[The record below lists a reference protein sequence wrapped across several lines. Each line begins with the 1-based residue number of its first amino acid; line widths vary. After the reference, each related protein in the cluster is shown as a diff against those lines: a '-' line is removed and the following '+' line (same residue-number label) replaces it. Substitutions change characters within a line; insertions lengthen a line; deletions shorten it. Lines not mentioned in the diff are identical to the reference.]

1 MKNLILAIAA
11 AFTFTAVSAQNL
23 EVNTTA
29 SNLEWVGSKVGGKH
43 NGTVDI
49 KSGTLATKNG
59 VVTGGEFLIDMTSI
73 KCLDLT
79 NAEYNGKLVG
89 HLKSEDFFNVE
100 KFNTAKL
107 VITKVA
113 KLKTPTKEAN
123 FQVTANLTIKG
134 ITQEIVFLAL
144 IQPNGKGMKATASF
158 VVDRSK
164 FDVRYGSKSFFE
176 NIGDKAISNDMEFT
190 VNIVTK

>member
-11 AFTFTAVSAQNL
+11 AFTLTAVNAQNL
-23 EVNTTA
+23 EVNTAA
-29 SNLEWVGSKVGGKH
+29 SNLEWVGSKIGGKH
-43 NGTVDI
+43 NGTVGI
-49 KSGTLATKNG
+49 KSGTLVAKKG
-59 VVTGGEFLIDMTSI
+59 VVTGGEFVIDMTSI

-79 NAEYNGKLVG
+79 NEEYNGKLVG

-100 KFNTAKL
+100 KFSTAKL

-113 KLKTPTKEAN
+113 KLKTPTKDAN
-123 FQVTANLTIKG
+123 YQVTANLTIKG
-134 ITQEIVFLAL
+134 ITQPIVFLAL
-144 IQPNGKGMKATASF
+144 IQPNGNGMKATASF
-158 VVDRSK
+158 TVDRSK